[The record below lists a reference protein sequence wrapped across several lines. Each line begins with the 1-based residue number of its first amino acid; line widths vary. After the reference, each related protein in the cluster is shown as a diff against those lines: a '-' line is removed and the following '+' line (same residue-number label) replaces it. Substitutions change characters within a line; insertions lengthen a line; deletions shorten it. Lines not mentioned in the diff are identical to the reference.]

1 MSTLTVTLSDEQA
14 NRYGLQQAESVSMNT
29 LIDKIKDEMAKDALR
44 RCWTIAA
51 ETNLSAITTADIDAE
66 IRAVRMA
73 NRA

>member
-44 RCWTIAA
+44 RCQTIAT
-51 ETNLSAITTADIDAE
+51 ETGLSTLTAADIDAE